1 MARGVNK
8 VILIGNL
15 GSDPEVRYTPSGS
28 AVANV
33 NLATSE
39 TWRDKTSGELQDR
52 TEWHRIVFFNRLAEI
67 VGEYLKKG
75 SKIYVE
81 GSLRTRKWQDKNGIE
96 RHTTEIIA
104 NEMHILDS
112 RHHGEHQ
119 QGDHQQGEHHHSDHR
134 HGIAIPG
141 EKIEE
146 TEKAL
151 RVQAEPLAV
160 HAGIEEDDIPF

>member
-15 GSDPEVRYTPSGS
+15 GSDPELRYTPSGS

-33 NLATSE
+33 NLATTE
-39 TWRDKTSGELQDR
+39 TWRDKVSGELQDR

-67 VGEYLKKG
+67 VGEYLRKG
-75 SKIYVE
+75 SKVYVE
-81 GSLRTRKWQDKNGIE
+81 GSLRTRKWQDKNGVE

-112 RHHGEHQ
+112 RNGRTDKSADAAS
-119 QGDHQQGEHHHSDHR
+119 GS
-134 HGIAIPG
+134 
-141 EKIEE
+141 
-146 TEKAL
+146 TL
-151 RVQAEPLAV
+151 EPLTAEAT
-160 HAGIEEDDIPF
+160 AGSSEAFVEDDIPF

>member
-1 MARGVNK
+1 MFLLSAEIRSILVIYYIFKERHMARGVNK

-33 NLATSE
+33 NLATTE
-39 TWRDKTSGELQDR
+39 TWRDKTSGDLQDR

-67 VGEYLKKG
+67 VGEYLRKG

-81 GSLRTRKWQDKNGIE
+81 GSLRTRKWQDKNGNE
-96 RHTTEIIA
+96 KYTTEIIA

-112 RHHGEHQ
+112 RAG
-119 QGDHQQGEHHHSDHR
+119 GGRSDKPFD
-134 HGIAIPG
+134 AVDKP
-141 EKIEE
+141 
-146 TEKAL
+146 
-151 RVQAEPLAV
+151 AEPV
-160 HAGIEEDDIPF
+160 T

>member
-15 GSDPEVRYTPSGS
+15 GSDPELRYTPSGS

-33 NLATSE
+33 NLATTE
-39 TWRDKTSGELQDR
+39 TWRDKVSGELQDR

-67 VGEYLKKG
+67 VGEYLRKG
-75 SKIYVE
+75 SKVYVE
-81 GSLRTRKWQDKNGIE
+81 GSLRTRKWQDKTGIE

-112 RHHGEHQ
+112 RTGTRTDKPLDTTSTTQ
-119 QGDHQQGEHHHSDHR
+119 DR
-134 HGIAIPG
+134 AMPA
-141 EKIEE
+141 
-146 TEKAL
+146 T
-151 RVQAEPLAV
+151 AEAV
-160 HAGIEEDDIPF
+160 TGPEDFIEDDIPF

>member
-67 VGEYLKKG
+67 VGEYLHKG

-112 RHHGEHQ
+112 RNSGANQPAQNEM
-119 QGDHQQGEHHHSDHR
+119 GKVD
-134 HGIAIPG
+134 
-141 EKIEE
+141 E

-151 RVQAEPLAV
+151 RVHAEPMAV
-160 HAGIEEDDIPF
+160 AHGDIEEDDIPF

>member
-15 GSDPEVRYTPSGS
+15 GSDPELRYTPSGS

-33 NLATSE
+33 NLATTE

-67 VGEYLKKG
+67 VGEYLRKG
-75 SKIYVE
+75 SKVYVE
-81 GSLRTRKWQDKNGIE
+81 GSLRTRKWQDKNGVE
-96 RHTTEIIA
+96 RHTTEVIA

-112 RHHGEHQ
+112 RSG
-119 QGDHQQGEHHHSDHR
+119 GSARPDKASPDTSDKSHPEPATADA
-134 HGIAIPG
+134 AISGPDDF
-141 EKIEE
+141 
-146 TEKAL
+146 A
-151 RVQAEPLAV
+151 
-160 HAGIEEDDIPF
+160 EDDIPF

>member
-15 GSDPEVRYTPSGS
+15 GSDPELRYTPSGS

-33 NLATSE
+33 NLATTE
-39 TWRDKTSGELQDR
+39 TWRDKVSGELQDR

-67 VGEYLKKG
+67 VGEYLRKG
-75 SKIYVE
+75 SKVYIE

-112 RHHGEHQ
+112 RSG
-119 QGDHQQGEHHHSDHR
+119 GRSDK
-134 HGIAIPG
+134 ATDAVAATEQPVTA
-141 EKIEE
+141 E
-146 TEKAL
+146 TA
-151 RVQAEPLAV
+151 AV
-160 HAGIEEDDIPF
+160 AQEAFVEDDIPF